1 MQKALIGIILSSSI
15 MLLAGCSGPSSP
27 QEFNDDLP
35 YTPETIE
42 DTSRPTVVTEL
53 PTTSNDE
60 IVTQA
65 DTSL

>member
-1 MQKALIGIILSSSI
+1 MQKAFIGIVLSSI
-15 MLLAGCSGPSSP
+15 MLLASCSDSSSP
-27 QEFNDDLP
+27 QEFNDELP

-53 PTTSNDE
+53 PTMSNDE